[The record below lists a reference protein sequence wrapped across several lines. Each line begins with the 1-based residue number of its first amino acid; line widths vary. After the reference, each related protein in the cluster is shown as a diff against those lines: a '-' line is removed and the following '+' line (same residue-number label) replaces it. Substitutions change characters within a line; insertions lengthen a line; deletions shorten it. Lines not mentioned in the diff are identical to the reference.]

1 MCIGWPPLVYLV
13 RVVLY
18 SFIVTS
24 IRKLSLLVLLGGFV
38 ACHPAGEP
46 LRFALPAGEPTSGIL
61 FVSTRDGN
69 EELYLVQ
76 ADGRGL
82 TRLTSEPAVDSDP
95 AWSPD
100 GRQIAF
106 RSRRDGSSDIFIM
119 DPAGA
124 QATNLLNDPRDSVD
138 DEFYPRWDP
147 AGERLAIYT
156 DRPPYIGC
164 SPHMLAII
172 SLSSGLEGI
181 VRASTS
187 AESFTWQPDGQTIL
201 FSTPC
206 RGSGVRLAVWD
217 PTADRI
223 TGFAPALDIPLVA
236 RPDFSPDGRFLAFQ
250 GTVEGNADIYLLEMS
265 TGRVTNLTN
274 HPATDAHPTWSPDGR
289 YIAFS
294 TNRDGNDEIYVMD
307 RSGQQPRNL
316 TQNPAPD
323 TRPHWSPVPP
333 P

>member
-1 MCIGWPPLVYLV
+1 MVHLG
-13 RVVLY
+13 RTVLQRRN
-18 SFIVTS
+18 VTTPTRNFL
-24 IRKLSLLVLLGGFV
+24 ILALLGWLV

-46 LRFALPAGEPTSGIL
+46 PPAILPAGAPTSGIV

-69 EELYLVQ
+69 DELYLVQ
-76 ADGRGL
+76 ADGSGL
-82 TRLTSEPAVDSDP
+82 TRLTREPAVDNDP

-119 DPAGA
+119 DPAGV
-124 QATNLLNDPRDSVD
+124 QAVNLNNDPRDSVD

-172 SLSSGLEGI
+172 SLTGGVEGI

-206 RGSGVRLAVWD
+206 RGSGVRFAVWD
-217 PTADRI
+217 PARDRI
-223 TGFAPALDIPLVA
+223 TGFAPAVDIPLAA

-250 GTVEGNADIYLLEMS
+250 GTVEGNADIYLLALS
-265 TGRVTNLTN
+265 TGRVSNLTN

-294 TNRDGNDEIYVMD
+294 TNRDGNDEIYIMD
-307 RSGQQPRNL
+307 RSGEHLRNL
-316 TQNPAPD
+316 SQNPAPD
-323 TRPHWSPVPP
+323 SRPHWSPVPP